1 MRLLGTLQ
9 LALLGWQQAGRI
21 LVLLLV
27 QHRSLLGS
35 HSLLL
40 QELALLL
47 LGSQHQQLLG
57 SLQLHQGV
65 LQVQPQ
71 LWGRWRQQQGHAG
84 LLVLRV
90 LQLVLC
96 HLGLG

>member
-1 MRLLGTLQ
+1 V
-9 LALLGWQQAGRI
+9 LGWQQAGRI
-21 LVLLLV
+21 LELLLV

-35 HSLLL
+35 HILLL
-40 QELALLL
+40 LELALLL

-57 SLQLHQGV
+57 SLQ
-65 LQVQPQ
+65 VQPL
-71 LWGRWRQQQGHAG
+71 LWGQWRQQQGHAG
-84 LLVLRV
+84 LLDVLA